1 MACQKFDRSLPSFSW
16 QIDES
21 PFGVPLLRIKF
32 QDGGDDDFALLRK
45 FNPIPIGPTER
56 SESVDDCIYN
66 GFLSKEEDV
75 HVTVTGCA
83 MSDNY
88 QVIFFQFFSLN
99 LFTFGIL

>member
-1 MACQKFDRSLPSFSW
+1 M
-16 QIDES
+16 
-21 PFGVPLLRIKF
+21 RIKF

-88 QVIFFQFFSLN
+88 QVIFFSVFQLESFYLWNLITGFSKSVLH
-99 LFTFGIL
+99 F